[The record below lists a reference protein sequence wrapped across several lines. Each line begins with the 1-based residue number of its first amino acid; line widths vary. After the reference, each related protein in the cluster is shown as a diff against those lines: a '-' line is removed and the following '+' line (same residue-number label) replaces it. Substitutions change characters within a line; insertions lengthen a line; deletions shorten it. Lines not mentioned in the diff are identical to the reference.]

1 MKTKFLLL
9 TTMALLGTACGSV
22 GGANVN
28 VNANTGASANSNVA
42 TSLDPNKMPDGM
54 SASPIPPSANS
65 TPGIPAPGNV
75 NVEPSPGGSPTP
87 GIPDAAN
94 LNKPFKPGATPT
106 PGIPSPEELRRQLQR
121 SANGMPPPTK
131 GDPAPPKP
139 GLQKKP

>member
-1 MKTKFLLL
+1 
-9 TTMALLGTACGSV
+9 
-22 GGANVN
+22 
-28 VNANTGASANSNVA
+28 
-42 TSLDPNKMPDGM
+42 
-54 SASPIPPSANS
+54 
-65 TPGIPAPGNV
+65 V